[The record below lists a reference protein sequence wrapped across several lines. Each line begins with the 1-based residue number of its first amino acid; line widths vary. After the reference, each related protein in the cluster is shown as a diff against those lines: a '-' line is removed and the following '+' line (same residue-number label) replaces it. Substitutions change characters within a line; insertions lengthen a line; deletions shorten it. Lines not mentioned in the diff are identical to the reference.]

1 MVRGMNLF
9 DCSYNLLM
17 HNLCEAD
24 LIKNELTE
32 KYSILTI
39 HGTSEAYIENFMSI
53 IELSDA
59 AVKIKAQREIVVIE
73 GSKLLV
79 EYMNSD
85 DIKICGTIEHIRIV
99 EVQH

>member
-1 MVRGMNLF
+1 M
-9 DCSYNLLM
+9 
-17 HNLCEAD
+17 
-24 LIKNELTE
+24 IKNELTE

-39 HGTSEAYIENFMSI
+39 HGTSEAYIENFSSI
-53 IELSDA
+53 MELCNTS
-59 AVKIKAQREIVVIE
+59 VRIKAQREIVVIE
-73 GSKLLV
+73 GSNLFV